1 MFMGKAGGCLSEVP
15 FRCSTLGK
23 ALALPT
29 IIGRGWR
36 SLPGTNAVA
45 YHENEQ
51 ITDETVVQHWAPVRE
66 RRIKKSFS
74 RPSPGRCRSASC
86 RSLPTAEKMK
96 F

>member
-1 MFMGKAGGCLSEVP
+1 MFVGTAGGYLSAVP

-23 ALALPT
+23 AVALPT

-36 SLPGTNAVA
+36 SLPRTNAIA
-45 YHENEQ
+45 YYENEQ
-51 ITDETVVQHWAPVRE
+51 ITDKKVLQHWAPVRE
-66 RRIKKSFS
+66 RQMKKSFS